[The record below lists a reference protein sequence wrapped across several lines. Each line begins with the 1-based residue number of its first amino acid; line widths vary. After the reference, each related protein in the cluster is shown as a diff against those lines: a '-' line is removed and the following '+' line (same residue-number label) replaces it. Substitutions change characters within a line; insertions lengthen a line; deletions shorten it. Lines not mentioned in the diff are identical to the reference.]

1 MKSTAKAPTNIALI
15 KYWGKRD
22 EELMLPANSSLSVTL
37 DRFFTVTTVEF
48 LEDATKDE
56 FYFNGEL
63 ASETETKK
71 VSRFLDIVRSLA
83 GSSLYATVHSQNH
96 VPTAAGFASSA
107 SGYAALAAASA
118 KAIGLPLEGSFL
130 SRLARRGSG
139 SACRSIYGGFVEW
152 KKGELNDGSDSY
164 AVQILDEK
172 GWDFTI
178 LSVVLENKRKKVLSR
193 EGMQRTVETSPFF
206 QGWLNTVN
214 TDLQLAKEAIRER
227 DFEKLGTVAEKNAL
241 KMHATTLGA
250 DPPFLYWQPGT
261 LEVMERVQEL
271 RLSGI
276 PAFFTIDA
284 GPNVKVLCLNEDEE
298 AVVKELSALSSV
310 KEIFSC
316 HPGPGVTFLD

>member
-250 DPPFLYWQPGT
+250 NPPFLYWQPGT

>member
-1 MKSTAKAPTNIALI
+1 MKATAKAPTNIALI

-48 LEDATKDE
+48 LEETTEDV

-63 ASETETKK
+63 ASQSETKK
-71 VSRFLDIVRSLA
+71 VSSFLDVVRSLA
-83 GSSLYATVHSQNH
+83 GSTLKATVRSQNH

-178 LSVVLENKRKKVLSR
+178 LSVVLENKQKKVLSR

-206 QGWLNTVN
+206 QGWLNTVDR
-214 TDLQLAKEAIRER
+214 DLQLAKEAIQER

-271 RLSGI
+271 RFSGI
-276 PAFFTIDA
+276 SAFFTIDA
-284 GPNVKVLCLNEDEE
+284 GPNVKVLCLSEDEE
-298 AVVKELSALSSV
+298 VVVKELSALPSV

-316 HPGPGVTFLD
+316 HPGPGITFLD